1 MFKILSLGL
10 FLVLSISCSKGIMN
24 GDLESNLEK
33 MDKVY
38 GKCDNPHRQFAKGEK
53 KICKDK
59 ERAAGPDGVIGDPIN
74 ITELIENYKSGGKTV
89 YAGMAINQDLWNA
102 SIAVLENYSL
112 KNIDSQGGFISTDW
126 IINKAVPNQ
135 RCQIKVNVVSL
146 ELLSNGVN
154 VKIICEEKDGDQWYA
169 ENKSFIDEEKS
180 LTLKILEIADQLS
193 TINKS

>member
-38 GKCDNPHRQFAKGEK
+38 GKCDNPHRQFSKGEK

-59 ERAAGPDGVIGDPIN
+59 ERAAGPDGVVDDPIN

-126 IINKAVPNQ
+126 IINKSVPNQ

-169 ENKSFIDEEKS
+169 DNKSFLDEEKS
-180 LTLKILEIADQLS
+180 LTLKILEVADQLS

>member
-24 GDLESNLEK
+24 GDLESNLER

-38 GKCDNPHRQFAKGEK
+38 GKCDNPHRQFSKGKK

-59 ERAAGPDGVIGDPIN
+59 ERAAGPDGVVDDPIN

-102 SIAVLENYSL
+102 SIEVLENYSL

-126 IINKAVPNQ
+126 IIKKERVNQ
-135 RCQIKVNVVSL
+135 RCQVKVNIVSM
-146 ELLSNGVN
+146 ELVSNGVN
-154 VKIICEEKDGDQWYA
+154 VKILCEEKGESVWY
-169 ENKSFIDEEKS
+169 NDDKLYLDEEKL

>member
-38 GKCDNPHRQFAKGEK
+38 GKCDNPHRQFSKGEK

-89 YAGMAINQDLWNA
+89 YAGMAVNQDLWNA

-126 IINKAVPNQ
+126 IIKKEIVNQ
-135 RCQIKVNVVSL
+135 RCQVKVNIVSM

-154 VKIICEEKDGDQWYA
+154 VKILCEEKDESVWY
-169 ENKSFIDEEKS
+169 NDGKLYLDEEKL
-180 LTLKILEIADQLS
+180 LTLKILEIANQFS
-193 TINKS
+193 AIPKS